1 VRFFAGPGVTV
12 RIVQHLPLR
21 ITAVTFTAIAVAL
34 VSWFYLSKS
43 RTEDKA
49 ELVAAD
55 AVYEAVVRDMV
66 TPAHGKANISRLV
79 FDDRVLTYQTTGA
92 DKDSCKESARKL
104 LRMESSTPPYNSL
117 IDKIYRALT
126 GSWWDTDSLR
136 ADTIQDFLDKS
147 CTDGHLSTTFHT
159 DFPRNFVD
167 RDSFGF
173 DMVPNQKNA
182 PKDFR
187 QAFPGASGIISL
199 SRVGFD
205 PTLHEAVVSSVFVC
219 GMLCGESRRHI
230 VRKTRGE
237 WMVVQNIVV
246 GIS

>member
-1 VRFFAGPGVTV
+1 M

-21 ITAVTFTAIAVAL
+21 ITAVTFTGIAVAL
-34 VSWFYLSKS
+34 LCWFYLSKS
-43 RTEDKA
+43 RTDDKA
-49 ELVAAD
+49 ELAAAD

-66 TPAHGKANISRLV
+66 TPTHGKANISQLV

-92 DKDSCKESARKL
+92 DINSCKESARKL
-104 LRMESSTPPYNSL
+104 LRMESSTPLYNSL
-117 IDKIYRALT
+117 IDKIYRVLT
-126 GSWWDTDSLR
+126 GGSWETGSLR

-173 DMVPNQKNA
+173 NMVPNQKIT

-187 QAFPGASGIISL
+187 QTFPGASGIISL

-205 PTLHEAVVSSVFVC
+205 STLHEAIVSSVFVC
-219 GMLCGESRRHI
+219 GMLCGEGRRHI
-230 VRKTRGE
+230 VRKTQGK
-237 WMVVQNIVV
+237 WVAVQSMVVW
-246 GIS
+246 IS